1 MSAGELDSRDLSVF
15 CAEMAQMLG
24 AGVLAEDAV
33 WALAQ
38 DTTSAALRRA
48 AHACWA
54 GVSEGLPLSDAMQK
68 CGAFPANTVALVR
81 TGEATGHVDAALD
94 ALAGAHAQQAAAFEQ
109 MRAALGHPA
118 ALMCVMCVILAA
130 VNFAILPLFIDVYN
144 TFTGSITAGSFGAV
158 GAAAAIGNVT
168 LVACAV
174 LAALAVAAYFMS
186 ASASGQQRLMA
197 LGAHVPGVRA
207 AQDELALAQFSLSF
221 ASYAAAGLSATDAL
235 EQAKGAATQ
244 SAALAAQLERAQH
257 MLTQAPQPCTLE
269 AALEH
274 THVYTSAHAHMLAV
288 GSQTGSLPATLTQ
301 IAAAQAQAA
310 YAALERAVGAVEPVL
325 AALMTLGVC
334 AALMAV
340 MLPLVGIM
348 VAMA

>member
-1 MSAGELDSRDLSVF
+1 M
-15 CAEMAQMLG
+15 
-24 AGVLAEDAV
+24 
-33 WALAQ
+33 
-38 DTTSAALRRA
+38 
-48 AHACWA
+48 
-54 GVSEGLPLSDAMQK
+54 
-68 CGAFPANTVALVR
+68 
-81 TGEATGHVDAALD
+81 
-94 ALAGAHAQQAAAFEQ
+94 
-109 MRAALGHPA
+109 
-118 ALMCVMCVILAA
+118 
-130 VNFAILPLFIDVYN
+130 
-144 TFTGSITAGSFGAV
+144 
-158 GAAAAIGNVT
+158 
-168 LVACAV
+168 
-174 LAALAVAAYFMS
+174 
-186 ASASGQQRLMA
+186 
-197 LGAHVPGVRA
+197 
-207 AQDELALAQFSLSF
+207 
-221 ASYAAAGLSATDAL
+221 
-235 EQAKGAATQ
+235 Q
-244 SAALAAQLERAQH
+244 SAALTAQLERAQH